1 MNTPEW
7 LKPGLLGAAVGAVA
21 ITITGFAWGGWM
33 TGGIAEVM
41 AADRAK
47 SEVLAALVPICIE
60 QSRLDPQSIATLA
73 VLKDTSR
80 YQRSDILMKSGW
92 ATMPG
97 SADPNRKVASACMD
111 QLATLF

>member
-1 MNTPEW
+1 
-7 LKPGLLGAAVGAVA
+7 
-21 ITITGFAWGGWM
+21 
-33 TGGIAEVM
+33 M
-41 AADRAK
+41 AANLAK
-47 SEVLAALVPICIE
+47 VEVLAALVPICIE

-80 YQRSDILMKSGW
+80 YQRSDILMKTGW

-97 SADPNRKVASACMD
+97 STDPNRKVASACMD